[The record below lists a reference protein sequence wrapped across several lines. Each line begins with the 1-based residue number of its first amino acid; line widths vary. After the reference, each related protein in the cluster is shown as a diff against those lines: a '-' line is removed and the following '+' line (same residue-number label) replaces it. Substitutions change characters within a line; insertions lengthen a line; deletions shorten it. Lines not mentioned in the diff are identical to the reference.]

1 MSNISSGFGMMA
13 GRSFKPTGTVSASS
27 KSMTASSL
35 PIGGRP
41 KASIMQARGT
51 STIAPSSIFGVQTGA
66 TKVGADSDALN
77 RTKGNDADADPS
89 KSLKQTTVPAAG
101 ILGIR
106 NGAALPSAKESAGT
120 TVSDTGDEWADDPFE
135 NFGLPAIMSL
145 ALPQTPSPAQQA
157 RGALGGLAPASTN
170 GSSEMMAAET
180 TGEWKGAPLS
190 SGSGSSSSPETP
202 ARPIVSLAPD
212 VPELIH
218 TVKSPANGN
227 STGEGSA
234 AGLPLPDASL
244 PRNSSDAPL
253 ARPIVSQAPF
263 DPIESQTSPAVSAAN
278 RSLLSEGTT
287 TDERLSPLDTPSSSA
302 ANTRTPDETMSAA
315 NVTRSG
321 FLEPAGNRLRQRPG
335 LAERTA
341 AASNDANGIAYTNIQ
356 PPAADD
362 HVTAA
367 RTAKSLEAA
376 QNGAAQSELPS
387 PLDSAEGT
395 TQPDRFSA
403 FTQQLTRSMAAPGA
417 GATATAD
424 YVQGPP
430 IPFDQQFGPRVG
442 SAISAAMNSMA
453 VKDGTLLLQIAPE
466 HLGKLEIAIDQ
477 GSERLH
483 ITTENESVR
492 SAIAQAHG
500 RIEQELRSAGHR
512 MLVEV
517 AARDSAAT
525 SQNGTAGQQH
535 QAGQSEANAQSQSQS
550 QGQARVGHRDPR
562 SPGGQPNDAP
572 LPGQAPGQRPSSN
585 IHYA

>member
-1 MSNISSGFGMMA
+1 
-13 GRSFKPTGTVSASS
+13 
-27 KSMTASSL
+27 
-35 PIGGRP
+35 
-41 KASIMQARGT
+41 MQARGT
-51 STIAPSSIFGVQTGA
+51 STIAPSSTFGVQTGA

-77 RTKGNDADADPS
+77 RAKGNDADTDPS
-89 KSLKQTTVPAAG
+89 KSQQQTTVPAAG
-101 ILGIR
+101 MLGVR

-135 NFGLPAIMSL
+135 NFGLPAIISL
-145 ALPQTPSPAQQA
+145 ALPQTPAPAQQA
-157 RGALGGLAPASTN
+157 RGALGSVALASTN
-170 GSSEMMAAET
+170 TSSEMMAAET
-180 TGEWKGAPLS
+180 TGEWKGTPPS
-190 SGSGSSSSPETP
+190 SGTGPVSSPKASSPEAP

-212 VPELIH
+212 VPELIN
-218 TVKSPANGN
+218 TVKSPATGN
-227 STGEGSA
+227 STGEGGA
-234 AGLPLPDASL
+234 DGLPLPDASL
-244 PRNSSDAPL
+244 PRNTSDAPS

-278 RSLLSEGTT
+278 RSLLSEGTK
-287 TDERLSPLDTPSSSA
+287 TDERLSPLNTPSSSV
-302 ANTRTPDETMSAA
+302 ANTRTADETMSAA
-315 NVTRSG
+315 NVARSG

-335 LAERTA
+335 LAERTV
-341 AASNDANGIAYTNIQ
+341 AASNDANGMTYTNIQ
-356 PPAADD
+356 PLAADD
-362 HVTAA
+362 HVMAA
-367 RTAKSLEAA
+367 RTAKSLDAA

-387 PLDSAEGT
+387 ALDSAEGT

-417 GATATAD
+417 AATATAD
-424 YVQGPP
+424 YVQGAP

-453 VKDGTLLLQIAPE
+453 VKDGTLLLQIAPD

-477 GSERLH
+477 ASERLH

-512 MLVEV
+512 MLVDV

-550 QGQARVGHRDPR
+550 QGQARVGLRDSR

-572 LPGQAPGQRPSSN
+572 LPGQRPSSN

>member
-1 MSNISSGFGMMA
+1 
-13 GRSFKPTGTVSASS
+13 
-27 KSMTASSL
+27 
-35 PIGGRP
+35 
-41 KASIMQARGT
+41 MQARGT
-51 STIAPSSIFGVQTGA
+51 STIAPSSTFGVQTSA
-66 TKVGADSDALN
+66 TKIGPDSGALN
-77 RTKGNDADADPS
+77 RTKGNDADTDPS

-120 TVSDTGDEWADDPFE
+120 TVSDTSDEWADDPFE

-145 ALPQTPSPAQQA
+145 ALPQTPAPAQQA
-157 RGALGGLAPASTN
+157 RGALGGVALASTN
-170 GSSEMMAAET
+170 TSSEMMAAET
-180 TGEWKGAPLS
+180 TGEWKGAPPF
-190 SGSGSSSSPETP
+190 SGTGPSSSPENP

-212 VPELIH
+212 VPELIN

-234 AGLPLPDASL
+234 AGLPFPDASL
-244 PRNSSDAPL
+244 PRNTSDAPS

-287 TDERLSPLDTPSSSA
+287 TDERLSPLDTPSSSV
-302 ANTRTPDETMSAA
+302 ANARTPDETMSAS
-315 NVTRSG
+315 NVARSG
-321 FLEPAGNRLRQRPG
+321 FLEPAGNRLRQRTG

-341 AASNDANGIAYTNIQ
+341 AASNDANGITYTNIQ

-367 RTAKSLEAA
+367 RTAKSLGAA
-376 QNGAAQSELPS
+376 QNGSAQSELPS
-387 PLDSAEGT
+387 ALDSAEGT

-417 GATATAD
+417 AATATAD

-453 VKDGTLLLQIAPE
+453 VKDGTLLLQIAPD

-477 GSERLH
+477 ASERLH

-512 MLVEV
+512 MQVDV

-525 SQNGTAGQQH
+525 SQNGTAAQQH

>member
-1 MSNISSGFGMMA
+1 M
-13 GRSFKPTGTVSASS
+13 SAS
-27 KSMTASSL
+27 
-35 PIGGRP
+35 
-41 KASIMQARGT
+41 
-51 STIAPSSIFGVQTGA
+51 
-66 TKVGADSDALN
+66 
-77 RTKGNDADADPS
+77 
-89 KSLKQTTVPAAG
+89 
-101 ILGIR
+101 
-106 NGAALPSAKESAGT
+106 
-120 TVSDTGDEWADDPFE
+120 
-135 NFGLPAIMSL
+135 
-145 ALPQTPSPAQQA
+145 
-157 RGALGGLAPASTN
+157 
-170 GSSEMMAAET
+170 
-180 TGEWKGAPLS
+180 
-190 SGSGSSSSPETP
+190 
-202 ARPIVSLAPD
+202 
-212 VPELIH
+212 
-218 TVKSPANGN
+218 
-227 STGEGSA
+227 
-234 AGLPLPDASL
+234 
-244 PRNSSDAPL
+244 
-253 ARPIVSQAPF
+253 
-263 DPIESQTSPAVSAAN
+263 
-278 RSLLSEGTT
+278 
-287 TDERLSPLDTPSSSA
+287 
-302 ANTRTPDETMSAA
+302 
-315 NVTRSG
+315 NVARSG
-321 FLEPAGNRLRQRPG
+321 FLEPAGNRLRQRTG

-341 AASNDANGIAYTNIQ
+341 AASNDANGITYTNIQ

-367 RTAKSLEAA
+367 RTAKSLGAA
-376 QNGAAQSELPS
+376 QNGSAQSELPS
-387 PLDSAEGT
+387 ALDSAEGT

-417 GATATAD
+417 ASPATAD

-453 VKDGTLLLQIAPE
+453 VKDGTLLLQIAPD

-477 GSERLH
+477 ASERLH

-512 MLVEV
+512 MQVDV
-517 AARDSAAT
+517 AARDNAAT